1 MNVIMRTN
9 RFAIW
14 WGLLVVASLS
24 VGVADAGSGLGHAP
38 HDGELVD
45 VLGRFLEEFADLD
58 SWNLSRN
65 WSKRA
70 AMFRRGVG
78 LGVPGVHLR
87 HSALLEDDEDAYCFA
102 FATANRGVHRGSWE
116 AKGTQT
122 AGPQPQHIASVE
134 VLGRPVG
141 HVGLAI
147 ARGKAILAIAPAM
160 LGSFKGG
167 CDSLCLPLF
176 SRACGL

>member
-1 MNVIMRTN
+1 MPGVGWVMHRTM
-9 RFAIW
+9 
-14 WGLLVVASLS
+14 ASLS
-24 VGVADAGSGLGHAP
+24 MCLAVFLRSSLTWIPGTLVEIGVNGP
-38 HDGELVD
+38 
-45 VLGRFLEEFADLD
+45 
-58 SWNLSRN
+58 
-65 WSKRA
+65 

-87 HSALLEDDEDAYCFA
+87 HSALLEDDEDAFRFA

-134 VLGRPVG
+134 VLGRSVG
-141 HVGLAI
+141 YVGLAI

-176 SRACGL
+176 SCTCGL